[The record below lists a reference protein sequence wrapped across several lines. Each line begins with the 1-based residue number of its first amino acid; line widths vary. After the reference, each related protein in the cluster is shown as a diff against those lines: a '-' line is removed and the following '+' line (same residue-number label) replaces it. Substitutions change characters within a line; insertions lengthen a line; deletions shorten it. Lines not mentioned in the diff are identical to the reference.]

1 MSDSPAGSSSRPGGS
16 FFRFAAWYCLVVPLI
31 TPVLAFLVL
40 VASNGRLDI
49 SLIAVLCCAL
59 SSFLLGVL
67 TLFGAEKGV
76 RGILWKVMLGIAASV
91 VLGFLACV
99 YLSNLKNWQG

>member
-31 TPVLAFLVL
+31 TPMLALVLL
-40 VASNGRLDI
+40 VASGGRLDI
-49 SLIAVLCCAL
+49 SLIAVLCCAI
-59 SSFLLGVL
+59 SSFLFGAIS
-67 TLFGAEKGV
+67 LFAAEKGV
-76 RGILWKVMLGIAASV
+76 QGVFWKALIGIAASV
-91 VLGFLACV
+91 ILGFLACV